1 MDFKKRIVIPI
12 GGGKVF
18 RPCKPPETFAIDK
31 YIFFTARVIKL
42 GGDINFLFIPTASND
57 DILYCNTI
65 YNIYHLRLGCKY
77 RHLRLIEESPSDS
90 EIIQKIRW
98 ADIIYV
104 GGGNTRF
111 MMNVWKETGVDELLK
126 VAYKH
131 GKIMTGMSA
140 GSICWFTGGSSDS
153 EKYDGIE
160 DWKPIWVE
168 GLGIINMEHSPHYSS
183 EEWRKKETA
192 KRAKETGKNILCL
205 DDNCAMVFVDD
216 TYYRVICAQ
225 ECVNAHIVSPERS
238 LSLENGTSGLIS
250 SLL

>member
-1 MDFKKRIVIPI
+1 MSIKMVIAI
-12 GGGKVF
+12 GGGKMF
-18 RPCKPPETFAIDK
+18 IPCRPPETFAIDRS
-31 YIFFTARVIKL
+31 IASMARAIKL
-42 GGDINFLFIPTASND
+42 KEDINFLFIPTASND
-57 DILYCNTI
+57 DILYCNTM
-65 YNIYHLRLGCKY
+65 YNIYRLRLGCNY
-77 RHLRLIEESPSDS
+77 RHLRLLKERQTNF
-90 EIIQKIRW
+90 EIIQKINW

-111 MMNVWKETGVDELLK
+111 MMEIWKKSGVDSLLRD
-126 VAYKH
+126 AYHNKST
-131 GKIMTGMSA
+131 IMTGMSA

-153 EKYDGIE
+153 EKHDGVK

-168 GLGIINMEHSPHYSS
+168 GLGLVGMEHSPHYSS
-183 EEWRKKETA
+183 EGWRKKETE

-225 ECVNAHIVSPERS
+225 ECVNAHIVTPKKS